1 MGKVICQICG
11 KESSRLYGAHLKSHG
26 ITSKEYKK
34 RFPDALLCSEE
45 DNKNTSKNSGLH
57 MKDEKYRKMFAEK
70 IKGDKNPNA
79 KSKTTEEERKQR
91 SPFSKNF
98 IKYENENQALEFSRK
113 VNDSIPDEK
122 RVTNLEYYVNKGCSY
137 EQAKEE
143 LIKRQTTFSLDKCI
157 EKYGEAEGR
166 KRWLDRQE
174 KWCLNYKKN
183 NFSKISQTLFWEIY
197 NRLDN
202 KEEIYFATLKDGLKD
217 NSGKN
222 HEFRLKL
229 ENILVLPDFFMKNKS
244 KIIEF
249 DGVYYH
255 RNNPENKKRSLT
267 RDIEI
272 IKEGYAIFHV
282 SEDDFKNNKEKVLKE
297 CLTFL
302 QLD

>member
-26 ITSKEYKK
+26 ITSEEYKLK
-34 RFPDALLCSEE
+34 YPDAPLCSDE
-45 DNKNTSKNSGLH
+45 DSKNTSKNSGLH

-79 KSKTTEEERKQR
+79 KSKTTEEERKKR

-98 IKYENENQALEFSRK
+98 IKYENENQALDFSRK

-122 RVTNLEYYVNKGCSY
+122 RVTKLQYYVNKGCSY
-137 EQAKEE
+137 EQAKKE
-143 LIKRQTTFSLDKCI
+143 LIKRQSTFSLDKCI
-157 EKYGEAEGR
+157 EKDGEAEGR

-174 KWCLNYKKN
+174 KWCINYKKS

-197 NRLDN
+197 NRLHN
-202 KEEIYFATLKDGLKD
+202 KEEIYFATLRNGLKD

-222 HEFRLKL
+222 NEFRLKL

-282 SEDDFKNNKEKVLKE
+282 SEDDFKTNKEKVIEE
-297 CLTFL
+297 CITFITN
-302 QLD
+302 